1 MVKRCV
7 MVVIETMNLLI
18 VVFTMVFM
26 PGGEPAI
33 NISGCVSV

>member
-7 MVVIETMNLLI
+7 VVVIETMNLLI

-26 PGGEPAI
+26 SGRKPAI
-33 NISGCVSV
+33 DISGCVSV